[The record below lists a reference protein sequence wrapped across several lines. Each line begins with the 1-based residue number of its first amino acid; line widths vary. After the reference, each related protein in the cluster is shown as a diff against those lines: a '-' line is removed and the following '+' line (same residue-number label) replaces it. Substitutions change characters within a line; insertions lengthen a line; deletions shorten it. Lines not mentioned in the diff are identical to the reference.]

1 MTARE
6 EEKKK
11 KSMDPGPN
19 RNIKQDPGYL
29 LSSVTVMFKP
39 AEGWPR
45 WSGSEGVKTRHLQV
59 DACKVTPALFN
70 TLKVLGAISRPYTSP
85 LFFSHF
91 KRKKLTD
98 ALVCI
103 LFVWPR
109 RRLKVSGRSVQIGH
123 ILKPRHLR
131 ATYQVKSREVN
142 GLFFSYHPN
151 SSFSFSQFFK
161 ENIPAIQLLLKKTQQ
176 FSDHSKSS
184 RPHIDQRGHRC
195 LRIM

>member
-1 MTARE
+1 
-6 EEKKK
+6 
-11 KSMDPGPN
+11 MDPGPN
-19 RNIKQDPGYL
+19 RNRKQDPGYL

-85 LFFSHF
+85 LFFHIS
-91 KRKKLTD
+91 KGKNSLTH
-98 ALVCI
+98 
-103 LFVWPR
+103 LFVFCLFDRGGGGW
-109 RRLKVSGRSVQIGH
+109 KVSGRSVQIGH

-142 GLFFSYHPN
+142 GLFFSYHRN

>member
-1 MTARE
+1 M
-6 EEKKK
+6 
-11 KSMDPGPN
+11 
-19 RNIKQDPGYL
+19 
-29 LSSVTVMFKP
+29 
-39 AEGWPR
+39 
-45 WSGSEGVKTRHLQV
+45 
-59 DACKVTPALFN
+59 
-70 TLKVLGAISRPYTSP
+70 
-85 LFFSHF
+85 
-91 KRKKLTD
+91 
-98 ALVCI
+98 
-103 LFVWPR
+103 
-109 RRLKVSGRSVQIGH
+109 SGRSVQIGH

-142 GLFFSYHPN
+142 GLFFSFFLEQRRHK